1 MRENIEKN
9 IENSKYL
16 KIEINLYNIKFS
28 YVFNQMYGKLLV

>member
-16 KIEINLYNIKFS
+16 KIEICKTLNLVIYANI
-28 YVFNQMYGKLLV
+28 